1 MKTKMKLFKSV
12 LVLSLTILFWSCTE
26 DMLDPKKQNSDT
38 QQTETERVVVLK
50 TKLDNAAFNLLG
62 RKLKTQVGG
71 RSQTGVHRFSGLFKS
86 KEEATRIAE
95 GWDTCALV
103 TITENTDGTYTVI
116 LNFGDGCED
125 NGKFISGVVA
135 FTGIE
140 TDTSGEFKIAFDNF
154 SERGVNEV
162 VEDPSA
168 VDGFFQGSW
177 NVSLNNGI
185 TYEEQFTTA
194 FEVNYESGAKETL
207 AGEGELKGDLDGFVV
222 SKYNFV
228 GSNLKGDKYAA
239 VVAEPLVFDFNC
251 NDTRIYTEG
260 IEAFDVNGEKSSI
273 DFGAGDCDDIFTIFL
288 EGITIIV
295 DLDKINA

>member
-1 MKTKMKLFKSV
+1 MKTKMKLFKTISV
-12 LVLSLTILFWSCTE
+12 LALSIFLSSCTE
-26 DMLDPKKQNSDT
+26 EMLNPKKSSNDT
-38 QQTETERVVVLK
+38 EQTETERVVLLK

-62 RKLKTQVGG
+62 TKFQSQVGG

-86 KEEATRIAE
+86 KEEAGRIAE

-125 NGKFISGVVA
+125 NGKFISGIVA
-135 FTGIE
+135 FTGSE

-162 VEDPSA
+162 IEDPST
-168 VDGFFQGSW
+168 VDGYFEGSW
-177 NVSLNNGI
+177 NVSLDNGI
-185 TYEEQFTTA
+185 SYEERFTTA

-207 AGEGELKGDLDGFVV
+207 AGEGELKGDLHGFVV
-222 SKYNFV
+222 TKYNFI
-228 GSNLKGDKYAA
+228 GSNLKGDNYAA
-239 VVAEPLVFDFNC
+239 VVAEPLVYDFDC
-251 NDTRIYTEG
+251 HGTRIYTAG
-260 IEAFDVNGEKSSI
+260 IEAFEVNGENSSI
-273 DFGAGDCDDIFTIFL
+273 DFGDGECDNIFTIFL

-295 DLDKINA
+295 DLDKINS